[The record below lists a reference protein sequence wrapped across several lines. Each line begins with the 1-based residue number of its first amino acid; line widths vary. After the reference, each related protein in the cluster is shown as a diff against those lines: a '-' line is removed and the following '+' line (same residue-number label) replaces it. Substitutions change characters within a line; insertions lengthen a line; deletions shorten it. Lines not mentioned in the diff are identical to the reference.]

1 MAMDGQAA
9 EGDRSARSMDAG
21 SMAPASAFVVGDAV
35 AEALAAGGP
44 VVALETAVL
53 THGLPHPLGLETLRA
68 MAAAVAAAG
77 ALPAVIGMLGGR
89 LTVGLSEAE
98 LDALAAAKAPRKL
111 GRRDLALAALAGADG
126 GTTVSATLWAAAR
139 AGIAVLATGG
149 IGGVHRGAPHDV
161 STDLPALAQSPVL
174 VVASGAKSLL
184 DLPATLELL
193 ETYGVPVLGYGTDR
207 FPAFYVAATP
217 LPVTARV
224 DGPEQAAA
232 AWRMA
237 RALGLPGG
245 MLLAVPVPA
254 EAAIAPEAVEAWVAA
269 ATAEAEAA
277 GATGQALTPWVL
289 SRLAALSGGRSLAA
303 NRALL
308 VHNGAVAGAVA
319 VSLAVAPG

>member
-1 MAMDGQAA
+1 MSNAFQVPAA
-9 EGDRSARSMDAG
+9 FTVA
-21 SMAPASAFVVGDAV
+21 APV

-68 MAAAVAAAG
+68 MAAAVAAEG
-77 ALPAVIGMLGGR
+77 ALPAVIGMLGGQ
-89 LTVGLSEAE
+89 LTVGLDEAE
-98 LDALAAAKAPRKL
+98 LAALAEAGAPRKL

-126 GTTVSATLWAAAR
+126 GTTVSATIWAAAQ

-149 IGGVHRGAPHDV
+149 IGGVHRGAPQDV

-184 DLPATLELL
+184 DLPATLEVL
-193 ETYGVPVLGYGTDR
+193 ETYGVPVLGYGTDS
-207 FPAFYVAATP
+207 FPAFYVAVTE
-217 LPVTARV
+217 LPISARV
-224 DGPEQAAA
+224 DGPAQAAA

-237 RALGLPGG
+237 RTLGLPGG

-254 EAAIAPEAVEAWVAA
+254 GQAIGAAEVEAWVAA
-269 ATAEAEAA
+269 ATAEATAA
-277 GATGQALTPWVL
+277 GASGQALTPWVL
-289 SRLAALSGGRSLAA
+289 SRLAALSGGRTLAA

-308 VHNGAVAGAVA
+308 VNNGAVAGRVA
-319 VSLAVAPG
+319 RALGGT